1 MKQFDIPSES
11 SDKIG
16 VTVRV
21 VNNNTRNL
29 PIIQHANT
37 VRRIP
42 KCIIVY
48 NLLVSTRRY
57 AVSANDHWASRFTT
71 TRSRSPCAY
80 YTFAGEINPGCTR
93 ARVRRDD
100 DGRLTARFTD
110 FGERPVTRWNDG
122 SPPVI
127 ANDLCAINVS
137 ISIGHYTARARLL
150 LSVGNY
156 PRAARTRPAGMQ
168 YRKSAN
174 VRVFR
179 VVRKTI
185 LSPWRY
191 RSFVRRA

>member
-1 MKQFDIPSES
+1 MARTPDETNAYRVWRNIFVVITGGIDNPNDIYIDRAFAKYVREIFDGDEKLDAWGGWGGGSAAFTNLLYERMKQFDIPSES

-93 ARVRRDD
+93 ARVHVRTFF
-100 DGRLTARFTD
+100 RL
-110 FGERPVTRWNDG
+110 
-122 SPPVI
+122 
-127 ANDLCAINVS
+127 
-137 ISIGHYTARARLL
+137 
-150 LSVGNY
+150 
-156 PRAARTRPAGMQ
+156 
-168 YRKSAN
+168 KS
-174 VRVFR
+174 
-179 VVRKTI
+179 
-185 LSPWRY
+185 S
-191 RSFVRRA
+191 